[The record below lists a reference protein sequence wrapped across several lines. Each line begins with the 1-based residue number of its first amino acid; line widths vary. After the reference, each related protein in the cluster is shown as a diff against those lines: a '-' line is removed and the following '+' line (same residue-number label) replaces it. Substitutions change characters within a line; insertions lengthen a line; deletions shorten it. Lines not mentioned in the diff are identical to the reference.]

1 MHITILQKKKHKT
14 NILQIL
20 FFDNFGPWLWL
31 LCTLYSPLKIFAY
44 LKFNFLISP
53 HIFTITSN
61 SFQVHYSYS
70 LMFTEVENWDDR
82 I

>member
-1 MHITILQKKKHKT
+1 MIVATL
-14 NILQIL
+14 NSL
-20 FFDNFGPWLWL
+20 FSFKDFYLF
-31 LCTLYSPLKIFAY
+31 KI
-44 LKFNFLISP
+44 NFLISP